1 MAVALEKK
9 TYTIDDLWELS
20 HQVRD
25 KRLELVKGELRE
37 LSPTSPEHGYVELNL
52 GAMLREFV
60 RKHSL
65 GKVVSGEAGF
75 VLSEG
80 ANATVRAADVAF
92 ISQRK
97 LPDNQLPS
105 RFAPFAPDLVVEVVS
120 ANDTFSEVTEKVN
133 DWLEAGVS
141 LVWVV
146 DPQGKKVYVYRK
158 EQPVRTL
165 SENELLSGEDVLP
178 GFECRVS
185 EIFA

>member
-1 MAVALEKK
+1 MAVAAEKR

-20 HQVRD
+20 HQTD

-37 LSPTSPEHGYVELNL
+37 SAPTSPEHGYVELNV
-52 GAMLREFV
+52 GAMLRDFV

-92 ISQRK
+92 ISQQK
-97 LPDNQLPS
+97 LPDDRLPS
-105 RFAPFAPDLVVEVVS
+105 RFASFAPDMVVEVLS
-120 ANDTFSEVTEKVN
+120 PSDTFSGVLDRVN

-146 DPQGKKVYVYRK
+146 DPQGRKVYIYRK
-158 EQPVRTL
+158 DQPVRIL
-165 SENELLSGEDVLP
+165 GENELLSGEDVVP
-178 GFECRVS
+178 GFECRVG
-185 EIFA
+185 EIFE